1 MADERVN
8 SIEELRRM
16 QEAAQAQGS
25 TVTNYNEWEQILQD
39 FEDAGIQSTGSYSG
53 DKQLYNRITQRL
65 QEYVEQAQE
74 EQQVE
79 QSHQKQFEGN
89 VPENISK
96 NDSEQALKATVANGV
111 SSTIT
116 SDLMKYYH
124 NLM

>member
-1 MADERVN
+1 MAEKVN
-8 SIEELRRM
+8 NIEELRRM

-53 DKQLYNRITQRL
+53 DKQLYNQITQRL

-74 EQQVE
+74 EQIQE
-79 QSHQKQFEGN
+79 KQFQDN
-89 VPENISK
+89 APENISK
-96 NDSEQALKATVANGV
+96 NDSEQSLKATVANGV

-124 NLM
+124 NLI